1 MLVEEFGRQVEEA
14 RVKTA
19 EESAGVKTIESLSAA
34 STVASVS
41 AGKGSI

>member
-1 MLVEEFGRQVEEA
+1 MLVEEFGGQVEEA

-19 EESAGVKTIESLSAA
+19 EESAGVKPIESLSAA
-34 STVASVS
+34 SMVASVS